1 VIMNVTAGGP
11 TSDGYLTLWPSGTTK
26 PTASN
31 VNFTAGQDVPNLV
44 MVRLGGGNVDIFNEL
59 GSTEVMLDVVAYVV

>member
-1 VIMNVTAGGP
+1 
-11 TSDGYLTLWPSGTTK
+11 
-26 PTASN
+26 
-31 VNFTAGQDVPNLV
+31 VPNLV